1 MQPGRYGH
9 RVIRPG
15 ALQAVSNDPH
25 KNLTTVMA
33 TYTDTVGKRVEQAVR
48 SFLENEGYKVIPYGV
63 EHTLQDV
70 VALGTEAY
78 SALRLNDVISSAPDF
93 FVLSPKNQGYWLLE
107 VKYRACWGNLTQS
120 GLKED
125 FETQARCWKSVVC
138 LIAVK
143 SPVGPDGVPTSHIR
157 VGQLFE
163 RGSKLKAHV
172 KSADEGKKWDD
183 LQWDDLYPIEEV
195 FGACCQNE
203 AGKQRLNK
211 LVRTIRETPEH
222 SIDMNLLRKAWKRTH
237 STQNKA

>member
-1 MQPGRYGH
+1 
-9 RVIRPG
+9 
-15 ALQAVSNDPH
+15 
-25 KNLTTVMA
+25 MA
-33 TYTDTVGKRVEQAVR
+33 TYTDTVGKRAEQAVR
-48 SFLENEGYKVIPYGV
+48 FFLESEGYKVIPYGV
-63 EHTLQDV
+63 EHTLKDI

-107 VKYRACWGNLTQS
+107 VKYRACWSNLTQS

-125 FETQARCWKSVVC
+125 FETQARCWKSVVS

-172 KSADEGKKWDD
+172 KSTDEGKEWDEI
-183 LQWDDLYPIEEV
+183 QWDDLYPIEEV

-203 AGKQRLNK
+203 AGGKRLVE
-211 LVRTIRETPEH
+211 LVQTIRNMPEY
-222 SIDMNLLRKAWKRTH
+222 SVDDNKEILRNAWQRVHGEKNKSG
-237 STQNKA
+237 ST